1 MESQSCPGELAS
13 VSGISFTVGAQDRR
27 SQSVKT
33 GEWMSIHSLNQ
44 RGGELM
50 KYKLLLSMFA
60 ASTLLLVPAIGSSS
74 EDKDAEVRT
83 LTGCLSKA
91 EGAHEYKLTTENGG
105 TWELHSKSVR
115 LSPHRGHTVTV
126 TGKVR
131 HADMHEAKEK
141 VKDEMKEHDMDKGAT
156 EHGHLTVTSLSMVS
170 DSCKR

>member
-1 MESQSCPGELAS
+1 
-13 VSGISFTVGAQDRR
+13 
-27 SQSVKT
+27 
-33 GEWMSIHSLNQ
+33 
-44 RGGELM
+44 M
-50 KYKLLLSMFA
+50 KNKVLLSMFA
-60 ASTLLLVPAIGSSS
+60 VSTLLLVPAIGSSS

-83 LTGCLSKA
+83 LTGCLTKA

-105 TWELHSKSVR
+105 TWELHSKTVR

-156 EHGHLTVTSLSMVS
+156 EHGHLTVTSVSMVS
-170 DSCKR
+170 DSYKR

>member
-1 MESQSCPGELAS
+1 
-13 VSGISFTVGAQDRR
+13 
-27 SQSVKT
+27 
-33 GEWMSIHSLNQ
+33 
-44 RGGELM
+44 M

-60 ASTLLLVPAIGSSS
+60 VSTLLLVPTIGSSS
-74 EDKDAEVRT
+74 EDKDTEVRT
-83 LTGCLSKA
+83 LTGCLTKA
-91 EGAHEYKLTTENGG
+91 EGSHEYKLTTENGG

>member
-1 MESQSCPGELAS
+1 
-13 VSGISFTVGAQDRR
+13 
-27 SQSVKT
+27 
-33 GEWMSIHSLNQ
+33 
-44 RGGELM
+44 M
-50 KYKLLLSMFA
+50 KNKLLLSMVA
-60 ASTLLLVPAIGSSS
+60 VSTLLMVPAIGFAG
-74 EDKDAEVRT
+74 DKSAEVRT

-91 EGAHEYKLTTENGG
+91 DSAHEYKLTTENGG
-105 TWELHSKSVR
+105 TWELHSKTVR

-156 EHGHLTVTSLSMVS
+156 EHGHLTVTSVSMVS